1 MTAGTCT
8 DLIVDVIACDKPRYV
23 FWRNEN
29 WNLSFWQ
36 MDTSVPVVFK
46 P

>member
-1 MTAGTCT
+1 MNAW
-8 DLIVDVIACDKPRYV
+8 DRPRYV

-36 MDTSVPVVFK
+36 MVTSVTVVFRPCTAAK
-46 P
+46 T